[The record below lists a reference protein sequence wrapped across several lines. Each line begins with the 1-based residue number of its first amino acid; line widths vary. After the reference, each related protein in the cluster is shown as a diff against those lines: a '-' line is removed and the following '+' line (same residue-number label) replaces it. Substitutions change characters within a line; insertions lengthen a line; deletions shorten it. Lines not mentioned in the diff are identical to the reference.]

1 MIDLYSALLVQGL
14 QRPANDLQHPFG
26 CTAPRLLPW
35 LQRAGRRV
43 GYPDLPEPDL
53 NRNLPVRGLRDGS

>member
-14 QRPANDLQHPFG
+14 QRPANKPQPPFG
-26 CTAPRLLPW
+26 STAPRLLPW
-35 LQRAGRRV
+35 LRRAGCRV

-53 NRNLPVRGLRDGS
+53 NRNLPVRGLRDGA